1 MGKDKTAEEDSF
13 GRTSRRG
20 GPMKEDPKRPG
31 WPKGTEKW
39 AEPEGAETPAP
50 DPNRPRFINA
60 SDAKRLRLPKAT
72 AKQIKDH
79 AAKQKKG
86 HLDQYRDDMKK

>member
-1 MGKDKTAEEDSF
+1 MGKDKTAEEEDSF
-13 GRTSRRG
+13 GRRSRSG
-20 GPMKEDPKRPG
+20 GPMQEDPKRPG

-39 AEPEGAETPAP
+39 AEPEGTPAP
-50 DPNRPRFINA
+50 DPNRPRFINL
-60 SDAKRLRLPKAT
+60 SDAIRLRLPKAT

-86 HLDQYRDDMKK
+86 HLDQFRDDMKK